1 MNNPWNATN
10 TFYWGMIGGAGATVL
25 LLSTNP
31 QSGYDDQLADTLL
44 QIAAAALAT
53 GALAW
58 SVAGIRNWLVSR

>member
-1 MNNPWNATN
+1 MNNRWNATN
-10 TFYWGMIGGAGATVL
+10 TLYWGMIGGAGATVL

-31 QSGYDDQLADTLL
+31 QTDYDDQLADTLA
-44 QIAAAALAT
+44 QIAAAGLAT